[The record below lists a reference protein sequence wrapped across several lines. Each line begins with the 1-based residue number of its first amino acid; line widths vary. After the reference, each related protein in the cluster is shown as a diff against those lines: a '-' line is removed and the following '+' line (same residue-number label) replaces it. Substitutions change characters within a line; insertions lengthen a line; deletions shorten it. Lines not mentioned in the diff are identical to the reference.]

1 MAKTTTKKLTRIA
14 GSDFT
19 DHLLAMLGLCNTKV
33 ILNTPLSGQ
42 EKTDL
47 LQKCIDLYR
56 AKSNYQQIYNDC
68 HNLINNILSKYNYQ
82 PRTPGKSHNSN
93 AMQNLP
99 YEMKVLIY
107 IMAYRAFEL
116 YDNATSKKG
125 LVKPT
130 QDGVLNF
137 LSTPV
142 NSTTS
147 KCYKLSRKTFTY
159 FGISPKVF
167 YNINNYKQIQLPS
180 KYAGAKTGY
189 LGYALN
195 YLVSYAGIID
205 NYIDLFG
212 GSASAFM
219 AVMKTNNIDYYIN
232 EIEFFIVN
240 YYHVISN
247 KKLYNGYIK
256 ELFNVRDELKQILSS
271 GNAVYAVERGKYFF
285 NHCDKIRKDWQEK
298 YPLSNYDQLINE
310 NIIQSPNFQQ
320 YQLETDSDKVDAAVA
335 YTYIHSFQVTGGK
348 NEVGALN
355 LKSLEKFCN
364 TVNKLEYDKFH
375 AHMARLEH
383 IYNSDML
390 DDEFLINYFTNK
402 APKKYK
408 DIEKLANAIRNG
420 STPETIS
427 EQQKK
432 LLRLLGK
439 DSTGKP
445 RLFRTLFYSDS
456 PYLNTKGYNEDKDNI
471 DNSQMKAL
479 IYKLVNASKKGS
491 HFIFSC
497 RASKSIEENTFFKL
511 DAFTDLRNPVR
522 SDGNVVLDTQVIHD
536 YEKILFNGNGTRTI
550 VEAKSSMN
558 KIIELLEQN
567 NAIYHNVFKEFEKYS
582 KSFYVLVCIDTSRS
596 GKDEHGE
603 NRIPDLKVLL
613 HSMQTTEVFITD
625 YDFVVPLKYKNP
637 ITGKLYAFKK
647 YTISKFCEI
656 LDDCMFKSNIPYKV
670 VKKSGG
676 YSFEIDTKNK

>member
-1 MAKTTTKKLTRIA
+1 MAKTTTKKPTRIA

>member
-1 MAKTTTKKLTRIA
+1 MAKTTTKKPTRIA

-219 AVMKTNNIDYYIN
+219 AVMKTNNVDYYIN
-232 EIEFFIVN
+232 ELDFFVVN
-240 YYHVISN
+240 YYHVISDN
-247 KKLYNGYIK
+247 TLYKGYIA
-256 ELFNVRDELKQILSS
+256 ELCNVRDRLNQILSS
-271 GNAVYAVERGKYFF
+271 DDAVQQGKNFF

-390 DDEFLINYFTNK
+390 DDEFLIQYFTNK
-402 APKKYK
+402 APKKYRS
-408 DIEKLANAIRNG
+408 IEQLVNAIRNG
-420 STPETIS
+420 STPDAIS
-427 EQQKK
+427 DQEKN

-456 PYLNTKGYNEDKDNI
+456 PYLNTGGYKAGTINTT
-471 DNSQMKAL
+471 QMKAL
-479 IYKLVNASKKGS
+479 IGKLVIAWKNGS

-497 RASKSIEENTFFKL
+497 RASKSIEEKMFQKL
-511 DAFTDLRNPVR
+511 ALFTDLHNPIR
-522 SDGNVVLDTQVIHD
+522 SEKNVVLDTQVIHD
-536 YEKILFNGNGTRTI
+536 YEKSILDNGCLIT
-550 VEAKSSMN
+550 AKALDAMK
-558 KIIELLEQN
+558 KIIELLKEN
-567 NAIYHNVFKEFEKYS
+567 HAIYQNVFKEFETLAKNSYA
-582 KSFYVLVCIDTSRS
+582 LVCIELS
-596 GKDEHGE
+596 GFSNKNMGDYQVKR
-603 NRIPDLKVLL
+603 RIQKLYPV
-613 HSMQTTEVFITD
+613 EVFITD
-625 YDFVVPLKYKNP
+625 YNFVEPLKYKDP
-637 ITGKLYAFKK
+637 VTGKLYGFKK
-647 YTISKFCEI
+647 YTISEFCKI
-656 LDDCMFKSNIPYKV
+656 LDECMFKSDKPYKV
-670 VKKSGG
+670 VPKSGG
-676 YSFEIDTKNK
+676 VSFQ

>member
-1 MAKTTTKKLTRIA
+1 MAKTTTKKPTRIA

-19 DHLLAMLGLCNTKV
+19 DHLLDMLEFCNTKV
-33 ILNTPLSGQ
+33 AQNTPLSKQ

-47 LQKCIDLYR
+47 LQMCVDLYS
-56 AKSNYQQIYNDC
+56 ATDDYQQIYNDC
-68 HNLINNILSKYNYQ
+68 HNLINSILSKYNYQ
-82 PRTPGKSHNSN
+82 PRTPGKPHNPN

-116 YDNATSKKG
+116 YDNATNKKG
-125 LVKPT
+125 LVRPT

-195 YLVSYAGIID
+195 YLVAYAGTID
-205 NYIDLFG
+205 NYTDLFG

-285 NHCDKIRKDWQEK
+285 NHCDKIRKDWQDK

-390 DDEFLINYFTNK
+390 DHEFLIQYFTNK
-402 APKKYK
+402 APKKYRS
-408 DIEKLANAIRNG
+408 IEQLVNAIRNG
-420 STPETIS
+420 STPDAIS
-427 EQQKK
+427 DQEKN

-550 VEAKSSMN
+550 VEAKSSMD

-567 NAIYHNVFKEFEKYS
+567 NAIYHNVFNEFKTHATNS
-582 KSFYVLVCIDTSRS
+582 YVLVCIQLS
-596 GKDEHGE
+596 GFSNKNMDDYQVKR
-603 NRIPDLKVLL
+603 RIQRLYPV
-613 HSMQTTEVFITD
+613 EVFITD
-625 YDFVVPLKYKNP
+625 YNFVEPLKYKDP
-637 ITGKLYAFKK
+637 VTGKLYGFKK
-647 YTISKFCEI
+647 YTISEFCKI
-656 LDDCMFKSNIPYKV
+656 LDECMFKSDKPYKV
-670 VKKSGG
+670 VPKSGG
-676 YSFEIDTKNK
+676 VSFQ

>member
-1 MAKTTTKKLTRIA
+1 MAKTTTKKPTRIA

-456 PYLNTKGYNEDKDNI
+456 PYLNTGGYKAGTINTT
-471 DNSQMKAL
+471 QMKAL
-479 IYKLVNASKKGS
+479 IGKLVIAWKNGS

-497 RASKSIEENTFFKL
+497 RASKSIEEKMFQKL
-511 DAFTDLRNPVR
+511 ALFTDLHNPIR
-522 SDGNVVLDTQVIHD
+522 SEKNVVLDTQVIHD
-536 YEKILFNGNGTRTI
+536 YEKSILDNGCLIT
-550 VEAKSSMN
+550 AKALDAMK
-558 KIIELLEQN
+558 KIIELLKEN
-567 NAIYHNVFKEFEKYS
+567 HAIYQNVFKEFEKYS